1 MKLGDIGE
9 KVLISRIQS
18 ILPMAF
24 ESLDNDDVADMRVNN
39 ILLALKVDGFSVSS
53 IKLPW
58 LTWSDIGWKA
68 VTAVTSDFIVK
79 GARPLGYLVSIG
91 VTRDFE
97 CNDFLSLIQGVK
109 DAMNYYNVKC
119 LGGDLNST
127 DEGLWIDIAGIGMF
141 NVKPIPI
148 SAGEPKCAVLVTG
161 MFGLTGMAINAYLK
175 GRSIDAFKKCIE
187 SIRRPKV
194 NTKLLD
200 LISRYR
206 ECIYASTDVSDGLA
220 FSLWNISRRS
230 RICIRLTSIPIHEE
244 VREYARIYGEDPI
257 QLALYGGE
265 EYEAILLVDKKCLEH
280 ILNDANAMNIEINVI
295 GSTLEGK
302 GVFYEDKIIEPI
314 GWDNLKGYTKL

>member
-24 ESLDNDDVADMRVNN
+24 ESLDNDDVADVRINN
-39 ILLALKVDGFSVSS
+39 VLLALKADGFSVSS
-53 IKLPW
+53 IRLPW

-68 VTAVTSDFIVK
+68 ITAITSDFIVK

-91 VTRDFE
+91 VARDFE
-97 CNDFLSLIQGVK
+97 YHDFLSLIQGVN
-109 DAMNYYNVKC
+109 DAMNYYGVKC
-119 LGGDLNST
+119 LGGDLNSA
-127 DEGLWIDIAGIGMF
+127 DEGLWVDIAGIGVF

-148 SAGEPKCAVLVTG
+148 SAGKPNCVVLVTG
-161 MFGLTGMAINAYLK
+161 AFGLTGMAINAYLK
-175 GRSIDAFKKCIE
+175 GRSIDAFKNCIE
-187 SIRRPKV
+187 SVKRPKV
-194 NTKLLD
+194 NIKLLD

-230 RICIRLTSIPIHEE
+230 RICIRLTSIPVHEE
-244 VREYARIYGEDPI
+244 VKEYARMYNENPMR
-257 QLALYGGE
+257 LALYGGE
-265 EYEAILLVDKKCLEH
+265 EYEAILLVDKKCLED
-280 ILNDANAMNIEINVI
+280 ILNDAKAMNIEINVI
-295 GSTLEGK
+295 GTTLEGE
-302 GVFYEDKIIEPI
+302 GVFYDDEMIEPI